1 MRGAFVFL
9 GPALSQKEERRV
21 ELNQRKLLSLKS
33 WKELA
38 EKGEAPKDAVVLVS
52 VDIPDVKQLD
62 QDGNV
67 YRFVISTANPDR
79 DKDIIKADGWRFEN
93 YNKNPVVLFGH
104 NYRSLP
110 VATGSPPTVDGDKVL
125 SNADFSA
132 TKSDTFAETV
142 RQYVKAKV
150 LRASSVGFDP
160 LKWMYNEERRGYDF
174 VEQELLEWSIV
185 PVPAN
190 AEALQLAK
198 DLKLDFEPIKQWAI
212 QALDYWSEE
221 KGVYVPRSVL
231 ESAAKIGDS
240 DRVFI
245 LFPKNQLDNI
255 LDGSALSE
263 KTEPAPETSASVQ
276 WPAEL
281 RSVLHEIRDA
291 IKDLAGAISKD
302 KPAEPPAQP
311 DKKDAGE
318 GAVLILSEDEEKNA
332 GAEVLFDV
340 DPEEL
345 RAELREGMKEVLAP
359 IIMQRTGRVV

>member
-1 MRGAFVFL
+1 
-9 GPALSQKEERRV
+9 V
-21 ELNQRKLLSLKS
+21 ELNQRKLLSLKT

-52 VDIPDVKQLD
+52 VDIPEAKQLD
-62 QDGNV
+62 EDGNV
-67 YRFVISTANPDR
+67 FRFVISTSNSDR
-79 DKDIIKADGWRFEN
+79 DKDVIKVDGWRFEN

-110 VATGSPPTVDGDKVL
+110 VATGSPPTVEGDKVL

-132 TKSDTFAETV
+132 TKSDAFADTV
-142 RQYVKAKV
+142 RQFVKAKV

-160 LKWMYNEERRGYDF
+160 LKWVFDETRRGYDF

-231 ESAAKIGDS
+231 ENAAKMGDS
-240 DRVFI
+240 DRVFVV
-245 LFPKNQLDNI
+245 FGKSELDSM
-255 LDGSALSE
+255 LAGTAKTE
-263 KTEPAPETSASVQ
+263 KTEPEPETSAGVQ
-276 WPAEL
+276 WPPEL
-281 RSVLHEIRDA
+281 GSVLHEIRDA
-291 IKDLAGAISKD
+291 IKDLAGAICKEN
-302 KPAEPPAQP
+302 PAETLDQP
-311 DKKDAGE
+311 VADKKDVGSADGGE
-318 GAVLILSEDEEKNA
+318 GAVLILSEEEEKSG

-345 RAELREGMKEVLAP
+345 RAELRAGMKEVMAP
-359 IIMQRTGRVV
+359 IIMQRTGRVI